1 MSLYYSDDLV
11 TLHLGDCLTETAWL
25 GADILVTDPPYGMG
39 YQSNWR
45 RNKLDKVLGDHDTAA
60 RDSALALWGTRP
72 ALMFGRW
79 SVAAPDGEVA
89 RLIWWKST
97 SPGMGNLALPWGPSH
112 EDIHVLGT
120 GWDREST
127 GVKRDGSVIR
137 TTSGRGGATGEEN
150 RWGHPTPKPVD
161 LMAYLITRCPPGVI
175 ADPFAGVGAT
185 LVAAKQLGRRAIGVE
200 MEERYCEVIAGRLAQ
215 GVFVFEEDR

>member
-25 GADILVTDPPYGMG
+25 GADVLVTDPPYGMG
-39 YQSNWR
+39 YQSNNR
-45 RNKLDKVLGDHDTAA
+45 RSKLDKVLGDHDTTA
-60 RDSALALWGTRP
+60 RDSALSLWGTRP

-79 SVAAPDGEVA
+79 SVASPDGEVA
-89 RLIWWKST
+89 RLIWWKSGT
-97 SPGMGNLALPWGPSH
+97 PGMGNLALPWGPAH
-112 EDIHVLGT
+112 EDIHVLGS

-137 TTSGRGGATGEEN
+137 TTSGRGSATGEEN

-200 MEERYCEVIAGRLAQ
+200 MEERYCEVIAGRLARQ
-215 GVFVFEEDR
+215 T